1 MARILVIDDD
11 DQILRMLH
19 QVLEM
24 EGHETTLASNGNKGL
39 KILKETGA
47 DLIITDIIMP
57 DKEGL
62 ETISELKENY
72 PDLKIIAMSGGGTID
87 PDSYLKLAEK
97 MGASR
102 TLMKPFQREELL
114 DVVNDLLSQ

>member
-62 ETISELKENY
+62 DNHLGIK
-72 PDLKIIAMSGGGTID
+72 G
-87 PDSYLKLAEK
+87 KLPRSK
-97 MGASR
+97 DHCHVGWR
-102 TLMKPFQREELL
+102 YYRP
-114 DVVNDLLSQ
+114 